1 MTSIAFCGDSFCKI
15 YDEQPYQGWPNLLWH
30 HYDANIVCDGMA
42 GCALIHS
49 YEKLLPVVDKAD
61 YVIFCITDPARLP
74 NREALPMFYNP
85 RPWIGCSGDRGPP
98 STIEQSAL
106 KYYKHIFY
114 EEYHNMA
121 QKGILM
127 QIDELMVQKQK
138 KCIWFPCFENS
149 MQEYIP
155 QSGPIADISLGEIS
169 FNEYKN
175 KGFSKKKYS
184 DVKIEDDRICHLSE
198 ENNIK
203 MANLIIDIIKND
215 NFNPKEIKLGD
226 YFNG

>member
-1 MTSIAFCGDSFCKI
+1 MSIAFCGDSFCEI
-15 YDEQPYQGWPNLLWH
+15 CEEQPYLAWTNLLWH

-42 GCALIHS
+42 GRALIHS

-85 RPWIGCSGDRGPP
+85 RPGIRCTGRAGPS

-184 DVKIEDDRICHLSE
+184 DVKIEDDRKCHLSE
-198 ENNIK
+198 ENNIR